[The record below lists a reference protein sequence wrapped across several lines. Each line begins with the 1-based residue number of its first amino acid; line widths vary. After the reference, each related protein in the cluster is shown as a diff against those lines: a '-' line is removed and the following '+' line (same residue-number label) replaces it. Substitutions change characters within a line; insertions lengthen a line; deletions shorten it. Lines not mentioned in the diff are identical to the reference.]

1 LRVIGTAGHVDH
13 GKSTLVKALTGID
26 PDRLKEE
33 KEREMTIDLG
43 FAWLTLPSGEVVSV
57 VDVPGHEH
65 FIKNMLAGVGGIDAA
80 LLVVAADEG
89 IMPQTREHIAI
100 LDLLQLRSAVVALT
114 KSDLIA
120 DAEWLELVSEDVR
133 RALSA
138 TSLSAARIVPVSSRT
153 HSGLDTLKQELDTL
167 LAHTAARRD
176 WGKPRLPIDRVFTI
190 AGFGTVVTGA
200 LLDGSFSVG
209 QEVEIQ
215 PTGRVARIRGLQSHK
230 EKVEFAA
237 PGRRLAINLSGI
249 SPEELKRGDVVAA
262 TGTLS
267 PTELIDVRLR
277 WLAGAPQ
284 PLAHDMELEFYSGAF
299 QTLARTRLLGDKEL
313 PPGREGWAQLVLSEP
328 AALAKH
334 DRFILRQPSPSVT
347 VGGGTIVDP
356 HPAQRYRRFRPE
368 VVARLERLAHGSP
381 ADIVLEVLT
390 RIEPTSGEELL
401 RQSNMPRVAAQAA
414 LDELRASDRVV
425 ALDEKTLLSLA
436 GWRALLEKMRALLG
450 EFHRQ
455 QPLRAGMPREELKSR
470 LGLNARVFD
479 LALARAAREHII
491 AEQEPAGRYL
501 GGPAAAG
508 AANAGSSPKASTTGV
523 RLAAHEIRFTPAQEA
538 KIRLLTSALA
548 KDRFTPP
555 SFDECAALVGPDVL
569 NALIEQG
576 QVVKMN
582 ESVVFAADAYR
593 EMVERLRAHL
603 ALHGSITV
611 AQVRDMFGASRKYA
625 LGLMEHLDD
634 IRLTRRVG
642 DERVLR

>member
-100 LDLLQLRSAVVALT
+100 LDLLHVCSAVVALT

-120 DAEWLELVSEDVR
+120 DAEWLALVTEDIG
-133 RALSA
+133 RALA
-138 TSLSAARIVPVSSRT
+138 GTTLSAARVVTVSART
-153 HSGLDTLKQELDTL
+153 RQGLDTLKQELDAL
-167 LAHTAARRD
+167 LARTAPRRD

-200 LLDGSFSVG
+200 LLDGSFSTG

-215 PTGRVARIRGLQSHK
+215 PAGRVARIRGLQSHK
-230 EKVEFAA
+230 EKVEFAP

-249 SPEELKRGDVVAA
+249 SPEELKRGDVVAGA
-262 TGTLS
+262 GILS

-277 WLAGAPQ
+277 WLASAPQ
-284 PLAHDMELEFYSGAF
+284 PLLHDMELEFYSSAF
-299 QTLARTRLLGDKEL
+299 QTLVRTRLLGDREL
-313 PPGREGWAQLVLSEP
+313 APGREGWAQLVLSAP
-328 AALAKH
+328 AALARH

-347 VGGGTIVDP
+347 VGGGTIIDP

-381 ADIVLEVLT
+381 ADIVLEVLM
-390 RIEPTSGEELL
+390 RIEPVSGEELL
-401 RQSNMPRVAAQAA
+401 RQSNMPRAGAQVA
-414 LDELRASDRVV
+414 LDELLAAGQAV
-425 ALDEKTLLSLA
+425 ALDEKTLISHA
-436 GWRALLEKMRALLG
+436 GWRALLEKMRRLLG
-450 EFHRQ
+450 EFHRR

-479 LALARAAREHII
+479 LAAERAARENVI
-491 AEQEPAGRYL
+491 AEP
-501 GGPAAAG
+501 P
-508 AANAGSSPKASTTGV
+508 GSV
-523 RLAAHEIRFTPAQEA
+523 RLAAHEVNFTPAQEA
-538 KIRLLTSALA
+538 KIKLLLNALA

-555 SFDECAALVGPDVL
+555 SFDECTALVGADVL

-576 QVVKMN
+576 RVVKMN
-582 ESVVFAADAYR
+582 ASVVFAADAYR

-603 ALHGSITV
+603 AQHGSITV

-634 IRLTRRVG
+634 IRLTRRIG